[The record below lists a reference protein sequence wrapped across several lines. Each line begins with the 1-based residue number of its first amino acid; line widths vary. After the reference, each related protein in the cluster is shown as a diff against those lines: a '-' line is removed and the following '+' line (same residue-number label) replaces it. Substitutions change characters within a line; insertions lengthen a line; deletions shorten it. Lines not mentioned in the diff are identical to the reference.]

1 MKKIALILSVF
12 FLVASFTV
20 KDTYV
25 YICKGKSSKKY
36 HLVKN
41 CRGLKPCT
49 HKIDKVTLKSA
60 EKIGRTLCKWE
71 D

>member
-1 MKKIALILSVF
+1 MKKILLITSIF
-12 FLVASFTV
+12 FLTISFIS

-25 YICKGKSSKKY
+25 YICKGEGSKKY
-36 HLVKN
+36 HLIEN

-49 HKIDKVTLKSA
+49 HKIDKVTLKKA
-60 EKIGRTLCKWE
+60 ENIGRTLCKWE

>member
-1 MKKIALILSVF
+1 MKKILLILSVL
-12 FLVASFTV
+12 FLVTSFTI

-25 YICKGKSSKKY
+25 YICNGKGNKKY

-49 HKIDKVTLKSA
+49 HKIDKITLKSA

>member
-1 MKKIALILSVF
+1 MKKILIILSVF
-12 FLVASFTV
+12 LLVASFTF

-25 YICKGKSSKKY
+25 YTCKGKGSKRY

-41 CRGLKPCT
+41 YRGLKPCT
-49 HKIDKVTLKSA
+49 SKIDKVTLKSA
-60 EKIGRTLCKWE
+60 EKIGRTICKWE